1 MKGTVVEVDL
11 FGVGEPAPKAVL
23 VGLSDVEL
31 LTIFCLALRVGV
43 VAVVVRRVLG
53 PLQIESAVPKD
64 AAACLRVSSG
74 AERHRSRGSRGGGE
88 RAS

>member
-1 MKGTVVEVDL
+1 MKGAVVEVDL

-31 LTIFCLALRVGV
+31 RVGV

-53 PLQIESAVPKD
+53 PLQVESAVPKD